1 MKILSVAVLLFF
13 GSILCGCDD
22 ASNQTVTDGADAQAI
37 ADYEAAL
44 AAATT
49 EVSDEEMTEEED

>member
-13 GSILCGCDD
+13 GSIICGCGEEP
-22 ASNQTVTDGADAQAI
+22 NRTVTDGADAQAI

-44 AAATT
+44 AVATSD
-49 EVSDEEMTEEED
+49 VSEEEMTEEEE